1 MLQYGTESLISIEQ
15 LLEMY
20 KTGKTIIV
28 FGTASTAEKH
38 CSVLDDLDIK
48 VSFFADND
56 KKKQGTIFRDKS
68 VISAESLLEMSNYI
82 VLICSGYCSEIMD
95 GLAKLGIKEVYTL
108 HNPARIS
115 FSQMKADSKELGIE
129 TPAIATKETTNRV
142 LLKFYDGL
150 GDNLIKLG
158 ILKFL
163 CDSDP
168 NGIRY
173 WAITDNQPKY
183 EFLSKIF
190 PNTIFVDKK
199 RFEEA
204 KDYRLSTLK
213 KINELHFS
221 KSYCFCISA
230 DFHDMFTQYNTN
242 IPEHNWGAKLVES
255 INGRSQCKSLFEE
268 MVKMTCK
275 WFNVPQGYNFS
286 PKGLLDNYLKDVSFP
301 KELQETKYIAVSLG
315 GVSWPNSYPPESTAK
330 VLKFMQSKGF
340 GVALLGGGKDDFERN
355 EKITKLLPNEG
366 ILNFCDKLTSM
377 ESFKVIQNSSLFF
390 GLDSGMGH
398 AAFVLDKP
406 SAVLINLSKNGAI
419 WKHEDGKVKYL
430 ANTDIP
436 CKGCICCINQ
446 KYNNRY
452 DKFGEC
458 ISSTPPEKIIETAIQ
473 LLEL

>member
-15 LLEMY
+15 LLEIY
-20 KTGKTIIV
+20 KSGKTIIV

-38 CSVLDDLDIK
+38 CNILDDLDIK

-56 KKKQGTIFRDKS
+56 KKKQGTIFRGKS

-82 VLICSGYCSEIMD
+82 VLVCSGYGAEIMD
-95 GLAKLGIKEVYTL
+95 GLAKLGIKEVHTL
-108 HNPARIS
+108 HNPARMS
-115 FSQMKADSKELGIE
+115 FSQMREDNKELGILQD
-129 TPAIATKETTNRV
+129 RV

-163 CDSDP
+163 SNSDP
-168 NGIRY
+168 NNVRY

-199 RFEEA
+199 RFEDA
-204 KDYRLSTLK
+204 KDYRLSILK
-213 KINELHFS
+213 KINELNFS
-221 KSYCFCISA
+221 KSYCFCLSA

-242 IPEHNWGAKLVES
+242 IPEHNYGAKSVEL
-255 INGRSQCKSLFEE
+255 INNRWQCKTLFEE
-268 MVKMTCK
+268 LVKMTCK

-301 KELQETKYIAVSLG
+301 KELQGTKYVAVSLG
-315 GVSWPNSYPPESTAK
+315 GVSWPNSYPTESTAEF
-330 VLKFMQSKGF
+330 LKFMQSKGF

-355 EKITKLLPNEG
+355 EKIAKLLPNTN

-377 ESFKVIQNSSLFF
+377 ESFKVIQNCSLFF
-390 GLDSGMGH
+390 GLDSGMAH
-398 AAFVLDKP
+398 SAYVLDKP
-406 SAVLINLSKNGAI
+406 SVVLMSLSKFVAI
-419 WKHEDGKVKYL
+419 WKHKDSKVKYL

-452 DKFGEC
+452 DKLGEC

-473 LLEL
+473 LLGL